1 MHSIQLKTSQTLAD
15 IGSRVSCV
23 KCWHACYLTLCILS
37 ECRMYA
43 FTKMNAHS
51 SRSHALVL
59 LTVAKR
65 RVIAG
70 GGGAAP
76 SADNVSMKANVGRL
90 YMVDLAGSERLKKSL
105 STGMHA

>member
-1 MHSIQLKTSQTLAD
+1 
-15 IGSRVSCV
+15 
-23 KCWHACYLTLCILS
+23 
-37 ECRMYA
+37 MYA
-43 FTKMNAHS
+43 FTKLNAHS

-70 GGGAAP
+70 AAGPSP

-90 YMVDLAGSERLKKSL
+90 YMVDLAGSERLKKSM
-105 STGMHA
+105 STGAARLWRLSLQRHCDDCDRGQVRL

>member
-1 MHSIQLKTSQTLAD
+1 M
-15 IGSRVSCV
+15 
-23 KCWHACYLTLCILS
+23 Y
-37 ECRMYA
+37 RMYA
-43 FTKMNAHS
+43 FTKLNAHS

-70 GGGAAP
+70 AGPSP

-90 YMVDLAGSERLKKSL
+90 YMVDLAGSERLKKSM
-105 STGMHA
+105 STGAALLETYISLRCDTEV

>member
-1 MHSIQLKTSQTLAD
+1 MQWPND
-15 IGSRVSCV
+15 VPC
-23 KCWHACYLTLCILS
+23 LTLVLS
-37 ECRMYA
+37 CTCRMYA
-43 FTKMNAHS
+43 FTKLNAHS

-70 GGGAAP
+70 AGPTP

-90 YMVDLAGSERLKKSL
+90 YMVDLAGSERLKKSM
-105 STGMHA
+105 STGVRMLMA

>member
-1 MHSIQLKTSQTLAD
+1 
-15 IGSRVSCV
+15 
-23 KCWHACYLTLCILS
+23 
-37 ECRMYA
+37 MYA
-43 FTKMNAHS
+43 FTKLNAHS

-70 GGGAAP
+70 AGPLP

-90 YMVDLAGSERLKKSL
+90 YMVDLAGSERLKKSM
-105 STGMHA
+105 STGVSLINVLAELPVWLG

>member
-1 MHSIQLKTSQTLAD
+1 
-15 IGSRVSCV
+15 
-23 KCWHACYLTLCILS
+23 
-37 ECRMYA
+37 MYA
-43 FTKMNAHS
+43 FTKLNAHS

-70 GGGAAP
+70 DGPSA

-90 YMVDLAGSERLKKSL
+90 YMVDLAGSERLKKSM
-105 STGMHA
+105 STGAC

>member
-1 MHSIQLKTSQTLAD
+1 M
-15 IGSRVSCV
+15 
-23 KCWHACYLTLCILS
+23 
-37 ECRMYA
+37 CRMYA
-43 FTKMNAHS
+43 FTRLNAHS

-70 GGGAAP
+70 AAGPMP

-90 YMVDLAGSERLKKSL
+90 YMVDLAGSERLKKSM
-105 STGMHA
+105 STGAA